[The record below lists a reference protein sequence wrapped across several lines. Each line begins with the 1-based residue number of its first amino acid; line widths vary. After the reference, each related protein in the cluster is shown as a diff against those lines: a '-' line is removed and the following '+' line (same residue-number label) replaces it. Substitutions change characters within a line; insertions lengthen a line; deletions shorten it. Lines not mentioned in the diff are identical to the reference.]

1 MTSARRPGNG
11 DDLSVDSNA
20 PPSERGAG
28 GGVFYTSG
36 RWSVKLGHEEAFARA
51 FAESGVNDVDPPIR
65 GLLQRPRLLRD
76 LGQPR
81 SYLSYAVWESRDA
94 IEEFRSRTDFPA
106 MIARMKEHLDDMQIS
121 TLELVLGQG
130 LTDIGLDS

>member
-1 MTSARRPGNG
+1 MTSPRRPG
-11 DDLSVDSNA
+11 DDPTMDSTA
-20 PPSERGAG
+20 SPLERLTG

-36 RWSVKLGHEEAFARA
+36 RWLVKPGHEEAFARA
-51 FAESGVNDVDPPIR
+51 FAESGVHDVDPPIR

-76 LGQPR
+76 LGHPR
-81 SYLSYAVWESRDA
+81 SYLSYAVWESREA
-94 IEEFRSRTDFPA
+94 IDEFRARPDFPA

-130 LTDIGLDS
+130 LTEVGLDS